1 MRLTIEPKITNC
13 KMWNEFV
20 MDSYPSSDK
29 SCKAPVRREQM
40 TRGGTMRQTRSLT
53 GRLTAS
59 PTASRIAI
67 AAGLAAL
74 LAAAAPAR
82 AQEIHDH
89 NLLPYTIKD
98 YAIDKPLTGKPG
110 DAAQGRKWATTSGQ
124 GNCVICHRLPIPEVA
139 FRIGN
144 VGPDLSQV
152 GARLSPAEIRMRIV
166 NPKVVNPDTIMP
178 AYYRI
183 DGLNRV
189 QKKFAG
195 KSMLTA
201 EQVEDLVAYLSS
213 LK

>member
-1 MRLTIEPKITNC
+1 
-13 KMWNEFV
+13 
-20 MDSYPSSDK
+20 
-29 SCKAPVRREQM
+29 
-40 TRGGTMRQTRSLT
+40 MRQTR
-53 GRLTAS
+53 RLTRRRHAAIAS
-59 PTASRIAI
+59 QIVV

-74 LAAAAPAR
+74 LATAPAR
-82 AQEIHDH
+82 AQEVHDH
-89 NLLPYTIKD
+89 NLVPYTIKD

-110 DAAQGRKWATTSGQ
+110 DAAEGRKWATTSGQ

-144 VGPDLSQV
+144 VGPDLTEV
-152 GARLSPAEIRMRIV
+152 GGRLTPAEIRMRIV

-195 KSMLTA
+195 KPMLTA

>member
-1 MRLTIEPKITNC
+1 
-13 KMWNEFV
+13 
-20 MDSYPSSDK
+20 
-29 SCKAPVRREQM
+29 
-40 TRGGTMRQTRSLT
+40 MRQTR
-53 GRLTAS
+53 RLTRR
-59 PTASRIAI
+59 PHAI
-67 AAGLAAL
+67 ASQLVLAAGFAAL
-74 LAAAAPAR
+74 LAAAPAK
-82 AQEIHDH
+82 AQEVHDH
-89 NLLPYTIKD
+89 NLVAYTIKD
-98 YAIDKPLTGKPG
+98 YAIEKSLTGKPG
-110 DAAQGRKWATTSGQ
+110 DPVQGRKWATTSGQ
-124 GNCVICHRLPIPEVA
+124 GNCVICHRLPIPEVE

-144 VGPDLSQV
+144 VGPDLSEV
-152 GARLSPAEIRMRIV
+152 GSRLSAAEIRMRIV